1 MRQPTSAG
9 MPPRLEVLE
18 DRLLLSPLATVVL
31 TQPAAAPQ
39 PAVAPAARNN
49 EAATL
54 PPALVESKAPLARQ
68 TVADRLPPV
77 GPDGVKLFSPG
88 PSGQAEIAQSQE
100 NAYDLAPA
108 ALIFPLGQPSVTP
121 PPAGV
126 QAGVLPAD
134 WQGLEQGSEQFVA
147 RLEHLN
153 QDESSSLLL
162 PHLVPWLVF
171 VALAPLTFEVLR
183 WRLKKPKLDPS

>member
-1 MRQPTSAG
+1 

-18 DRLLLSPLATVVL
+18 DRLLLSPLATVIPP
-31 TQPAAAPQ
+31 QSAAAPP
-39 PAVAPAARNN
+39 PAVVPAARNIQ
-49 EAATL
+49 AATL
-54 PPALVESKAPLARQ
+54 PPAIGESKTTQDPRIA
-68 TVADRLPPV
+68 VDHLPPG
-77 GPDGVKLFSPG
+77 GPDGVQVSASG
-88 PSGQAEIAQSQE
+88 PSGQTVTAERQE
-100 NAYDLAPA
+100 NANDLAPFV
-108 ALIFPLGQPSVTP
+108 LSFPLGQPSVTP

-126 QAGVLPAD
+126 QSGVLPAD

-147 RLEHLN
+147 RLEHLS
-153 QDESSSLLL
+153 QDESTSLLL